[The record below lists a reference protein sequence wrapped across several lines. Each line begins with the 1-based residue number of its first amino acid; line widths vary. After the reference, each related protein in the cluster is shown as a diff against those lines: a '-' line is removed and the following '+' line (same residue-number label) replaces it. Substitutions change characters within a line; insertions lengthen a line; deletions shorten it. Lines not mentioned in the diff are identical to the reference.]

1 MRKILIIVITL
12 LFCATDSYADVC
24 YDVKQD
30 IADKAIK
37 IIKQQKTLYKY
48 CSICLDS
55 KPQEINVKEVENSN
69 PIKVNGNPIDLAHI
83 YYKNGNKYINLG
95 IKIGCIKDGEYY
107 ILSELDDLPEIHRTK
122 ENDKTKA
129 KYKVEEIFNKCV
141 ATTETMKHETT
152 LDMINQNT
160 KINDCLEE
168 AINNEIKKGFEI
180 NQQKKMKDYVKQ
192 LRKATYNF
200 YYGVYAE
207 NKYCY
212 GSCGT
217 ITSLLP
223 YADEGN
229 ALTDLLESLLYL
241 NITKEGY

>member
-1 MRKILIIVITL
+1 MKKIVLIIISHLFLITT
-12 LFCATDSYADVC
+12 AYADIC
-24 YDVKQD
+24 YDIRQE
-30 IADKAIK
+30 IADKAEK
-37 IIKQQKTLYKY
+37 IIKKHDTLYSY
-48 CSICLDS
+48 CSIC
-55 KPQEINVKEVENSN
+55 PQAKVQKINVKEVENSN

-95 IKIGCIKDGEYY
+95 IKSGCIKDGEYY
-107 ILSELDDLPEIHRTK
+107 ILSELNDLPEIHHTK
-122 ENDKTKA
+122 ENDKMKA
-129 KYKVEEIFNKCV
+129 KMQAQEIFEECV
-141 ATTETMKHETT
+141 NVAENMKHETT
-152 LDMINQNT
+152 LDMISQNT

-168 AINNEIKKGFEI
+168 AVNNEIKKGFEI
-180 NQQKKMKDYVKQ
+180 KQQKNMKNYVKQ
-192 LRKATYNF
+192 LRNATYNF
-200 YYGVYAE
+200 YYGVYTE

-241 NITKEGY
+241 NIAKDGY

>member
-1 MRKILIIVITL
+1 MLTIIYMFLNTL
-12 LFCATDSYADVC
+12 AYADVC
-24 YDVKQD
+24 YDIRQD
-30 IADKAIK
+30 IVDKAVK
-37 IIKQQKTLYKY
+37 IIKQQKTLYAY
-48 CSICLDS
+48 CSICPYA
-55 KPQEINVKEVENSN
+55 KAQEIKVKDVENSN
-69 PIKVNGNPIDLAHI
+69 PIKINGKPVDLAHL
-83 YYKNGNKYINLG
+83 YYKDNNKYLNLG
-95 IKIGCIKDGEYY
+95 IKTGCIKDGEYY

-122 ENDKTKA
+122 ENNKTKA
-129 KYKVEEIFNKCV
+129 KYKAQEIFNKCV
-141 ATTETMKHETT
+141 ATAENIKHETT

-168 AINNEIKKGFEI
+168 AINNEIKKGFELK
-180 NQQKKMKDYVKQ
+180 QQEKMNNYVNQ

-217 ITSLLP
+217 ITTLLP

-229 ALTDLLESLLYL
+229 ALTELLESLLYL
-241 NITKEGY
+241 NIAKNGY